1 MRNKLFT
8 LLSVLVL
15 FSLLVTAC
23 GGRATPTPAAAE
35 PTAAPAEPTA
45 APVEPT
51 AAPVEPTTEGIVVG
65 QITDLGGIDDKSFNQ
80 TSWKGIQDAEK
91 QLGITGK
98 YLESQQQA
106 DYNKNMQQF
115 VSEKLDLIVTVGFPR
130 RDDGRC
136 GEGESDLKF

>member
-51 AAPVEPTTEGIVVG
+51 AAPV
-65 QITDLGGIDDKSFNQ
+65 
-80 TSWKGIQDAEK
+80 
-91 QLGITGK
+91 
-98 YLESQQQA
+98 
-106 DYNKNMQQF
+106 
-115 VSEKLDLIVTVGFPR
+115 
-130 RDDGRC
+130 
-136 GEGESDLKF
+136 